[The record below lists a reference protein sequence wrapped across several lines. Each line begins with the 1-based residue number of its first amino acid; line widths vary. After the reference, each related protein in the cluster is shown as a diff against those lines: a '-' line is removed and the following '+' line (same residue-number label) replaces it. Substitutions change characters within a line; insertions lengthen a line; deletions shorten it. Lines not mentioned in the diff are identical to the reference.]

1 MDATPETFVDAFGEV
16 SFKHGMIRI
25 ELVSLSG
32 SEPRV
37 MQRLIM
43 SLQGFSQ
50 MLQAQNNILERLER
64 AGVIRPVEPPPG
76 AEPAP
81 ERGGVGAAVPQ
92 PASTPAPVSEP
103 ALRPAQERGPPKSP
117 ETALQCLVA
126 VARHHGIDLSIE
138 RIKHDYAL
146 KPDDDITRQLPKI
159 ARNSGMRSRKLQ
171 VGWKDL

>member
-1 MDATPETFVDAFGEV
+1 MDATPETSVDAFGEV

-81 ERGGVGAAVPQ
+81 ERGGVGAAAVRRLTLIEPVPQ
-92 PASTPAPVSEP
+92 PASTPASVSEP
-103 ALRPAQERGPPKSP
+103 LRPAPERGPPKSP
-117 ETALQCLVA
+117 NFSE
-126 VARHHGIDLSIE
+126 S
-138 RIKHDYAL
+138 
-146 KPDDDITRQLPKI
+146 
-159 ARNSGMRSRKLQ
+159 
-171 VGWKDL
+171 